1 MMFIVYMMNSTTMS
15 NLNTNIIYAKVT
27 GISGNS
33 LFDIQ
38 FTNGQTQKGRILNS
52 LSSMKKTKKR
62 QQRDR
67 LICGSWVKV
76 QETEYR
82 MNKSGSSWIIY
93 EKLTEKETNNL
104 TSILD
109 TKTSN
114 KETQSYL
121 NTIVRFENDRE
132 KVSANSDDIDIDAI

>member
-1 MMFIVYMMNSTTMS
+1 MS

-109 TKTSN
+109 TKTSS

>member
-109 TKTSN
+109 TKTSS

>member
-1 MMFIVYMMNSTTMS
+1 
-15 NLNTNIIYAKVT
+15 
-27 GISGNS
+27 
-33 LFDIQ
+33 
-38 FTNGQTQKGRILNS
+38 
-52 LSSMKKTKKR
+52 
-62 QQRDR
+62 
-67 LICGSWVKV
+67 
-76 QETEYR
+76 

-109 TKTSN
+109 TKTSS

>member
-52 LSSMKKTKKR
+52 LSSMKKTKK
-62 QQRDR
+62 
-67 LICGSWVKV
+67 
-76 QETEYR
+76 
-82 MNKSGSSWIIY
+82 
-93 EKLTEKETNNL
+93 
-104 TSILD
+104 
-109 TKTSN
+109 KT
-114 KETQSYL
+114 T
-121 NTIVRFENDRE
+121 T
-132 KVSANSDDIDIDAI
+132 